1 MSSHI
6 KSILFAVVLSIVCG
20 SLLTLASTGLREYQL
35 KNIAFDKQ
43 KNILKSIGLIEDKK
57 APSLET
63 VSGLYADYIK
73 EMWID
78 FQGKLVPKEKKGEN
92 DLPVYLYVK
101 QEKIQAYIIPVH
113 SRGLWGKI
121 AGYLA
126 IKNDGTTISG
136 FTVYSHQ
143 ETPGL
148 GGEIEKRWFQKN
160 FAGKKIL
167 DDKGD
172 FVSIAIAKGAVQG
185 RIPTSKHKNFVDGIS
200 GASMTGKFLSAGL
213 KRTLIE
219 YEPLSERFR
228 KNEIK

>member
-1 MSSHI
+1 MSNHI

-35 KNIAFDKQ
+35 RNIAFDKQ

-57 APSLET
+57 TPSLET
-63 VSGLYADYIK
+63 VSILYADYIK
-73 EMWID
+73 QMWID
-78 FQGKLVPKEKKGEN
+78 FRGKLVPKAKKGEN

-101 QEKIQAYIIPVH
+101 QEKIQAYIIPVY

-160 FAGKKIL
+160 FADKKIL
-167 DDKGD
+167 DDKGN
-172 FVSIAIAKGAVQG
+172 FVSITIAKGAVQG
-185 RIPTSKHKNFVDGIS
+185 RIPTSRHKNFVDGIS
-200 GASMTGKFLSAGL
+200 GASMTGKFLSVGL